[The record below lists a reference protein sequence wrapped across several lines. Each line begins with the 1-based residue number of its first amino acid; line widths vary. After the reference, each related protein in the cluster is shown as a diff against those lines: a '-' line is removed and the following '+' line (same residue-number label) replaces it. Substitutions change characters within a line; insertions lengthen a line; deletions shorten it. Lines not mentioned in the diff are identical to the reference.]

1 MNLGSI
7 SIKRYRS
14 AQNVDLL
21 QVGDFN
27 VFIGKN
33 NSGKSTILRAIR
45 AFFTCL
51 KRGHVVALDVPIG
64 KDVIDYTNRKTN
76 DTIDITATFS
86 MQLAERDA
94 LIRDI
99 ASEAP
104 QLKNAVDGLDPSLL
118 LEVQLRIAPP
128 PLRFAYTQRLAL
140 VSQGHGAGAPERVL
154 YRMDSTSARE
164 LAEKLRDVR
173 RSAAISEDIGR
184 ALKAM
189 DEDDFHGMRRSP
201 DESVQQ
207 ARYAYFIRRT
217 LGEPTGDSVS
227 AVETLLR
234 QSSSFADFQ
243 SNAKI
248 AIAKYNEQSSASQSA
263 PVKNAVETFSGQQVF
278 VPQYILSLIKTIGS
292 IQVLYLTEHRKPVGR
307 EEAERLLQLKVE
319 RGGDEVLSNIKL
331 KVAALLGVKI
341 DAFAAAAGQTPSRS
355 AEMDVDNFL
364 LEVNGSGIKEALR
377 LILDVEFQNP
387 KMLLVE
393 EPEVHLHPAL
403 ETNLM
408 GYLKKLSHDCQVFIS
423 THSTNFLDAADMRN
437 VYLVSKLDGA
447 TQVQLLDLEEVEAKL
462 PKELGIRLSSLF
474 MFDRLVFVEGP
485 SDEAIIREWASTL
498 GINLSQAN
506 VGFINMGG
514 VRNFGHYASDAILS
528 FLTRRQVAG
537 WFILDR
543 DERGPAEVKKLREKL
558 GAKARVEVLDRR
570 EIEKFLIVPGP
581 IGSFVRVKL
590 ELANKNPVPEP
601 TQASIIAAIDESANE
616 LRDVAIEK
624 QVARA
629 LCTPIYP
636 ELKAGETAKSTLN
649 ERLTKELTEIH
660 RKVGQ
665 TIENIQ
671 GEIEAQ
677 TKALAEDWN
686 ARKLQIVPGDLLLDR
701 VCQKFGV
708 RSRKAS
714 MGRVWRP

>member
-51 KRGHVVALDVPIG
+51 KRGHVVALYVPIG

-319 RGGDEVLSNIKL
+319 RGGDEVLSNIK
-331 KVAALLGVKI
+331 
-341 DAFAAAAGQTPSRS
+341 T
-355 AEMDVDNFL
+355 
-364 LEVNGSGIKEALR
+364 
-377 LILDVEFQNP
+377 
-387 KMLLVE
+387 
-393 EPEVHLHPAL
+393 
-403 ETNLM
+403 
-408 GYLKKLSHDCQVFIS
+408 
-423 THSTNFLDAADMRN
+423 
-437 VYLVSKLDGA
+437 
-447 TQVQLLDLEEVEAKL
+447 
-462 PKELGIRLSSLF
+462 
-474 MFDRLVFVEGP
+474 
-485 SDEAIIREWASTL
+485 
-498 GINLSQAN
+498 
-506 VGFINMGG
+506 
-514 VRNFGHYASDAILS
+514 
-528 FLTRRQVAG
+528 
-537 WFILDR
+537 
-543 DERGPAEVKKLREKL
+543 
-558 GAKARVEVLDRR
+558 
-570 EIEKFLIVPGP
+570 
-581 IGSFVRVKL
+581 
-590 ELANKNPVPEP
+590 
-601 TQASIIAAIDESANE
+601 
-616 LRDVAIEK
+616 
-624 QVARA
+624 
-629 LCTPIYP
+629 
-636 ELKAGETAKSTLN
+636 
-649 ERLTKELTEIH
+649 
-660 RKVGQ
+660 
-665 TIENIQ
+665 
-671 GEIEAQ
+671 
-677 TKALAEDWN
+677 
-686 ARKLQIVPGDLLLDR
+686 
-701 VCQKFGV
+701 
-708 RSRKAS
+708 
-714 MGRVWRP
+714 